1 MNMNNISKQMI
12 NFNETIIN
20 IKKTKLKNLQNILL
34 KFPSYLY
41 MLQQIY
47 YILVFFFFNF
57 YFIIEKR
64 LTTMFSLAVWRVSF
78 CIHF

>member
-1 MNMNNISKQMI
+1 MKQL
-12 NFNETIIN
+12 N

-47 YILVFFFFNF
+47 YILVFFFFLKKSNQP
-57 YFIIEKR
+57 
-64 LTTMFSLAVWRVSF
+64 FSLTFSVNFIHSF
-78 CIHF
+78 KNTHQKFQVDILVGFL